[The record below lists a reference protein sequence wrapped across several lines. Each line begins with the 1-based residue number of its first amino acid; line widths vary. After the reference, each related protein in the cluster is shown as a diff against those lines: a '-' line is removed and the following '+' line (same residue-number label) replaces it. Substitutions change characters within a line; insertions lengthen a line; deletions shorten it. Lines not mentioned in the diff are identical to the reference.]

1 MAGGAE
7 GRLGTK
13 CRIVVS
19 CSALRRSY
27 RDMLRDAGDA
37 RFVFLDVDRDLAV
50 RRAAGRLITT

>member
-7 GRLGTK
+7 GPTRYQS
-13 CRIVVS
+13 RIVVS

-27 RDMLRDAGDA
+27 RDMLRDAGDV

-50 RRAAGRLITT
+50 RRATSRLNTA